1 MLWVDKY
8 RPLSLA
14 KLDFHDDLTDRLL
27 GLAKDG
33 DLPHLLVYGPSGAGK
48 KTRITALLRE
58 MFGPGVEKRRLEHRS
73 FKTPSNKTIELT
85 TIASNYHIE
94 MNAADA
100 GIYDRIIVQD
110 VIKEIAASNP
120 LHKVSS
126 LPTSFTACAS
136 VPRRNTFTRPHPL
149 SCGSQGEGQIGF
161 KVVVLMEV
169 DRLTKQA
176 QAALRRTMEK

>member
-14 KLDFHDDLTDRLL
+14 KLDYHDGLTERLQ
-27 GLAKDG
+27 GLARDG
-33 DLPHLLVYGPSGAGK
+33 DIPHLLIYGPSGAGK

-58 MFGPGVEKRRLEHRS
+58 MFGPGVEKRRLEHRT

-100 GIYDRIIVQD
+100 GIYDRLVVQ
-110 VIKEIAASNP
+110 VSLALTYGEIEIRLKLCISVAITLSR
-120 LHKVSS
+120 S
-126 LPTSFTACAS
+126 LRSYFIPYT
-136 VPRRNTFTRPHPL
+136 
-149 SCGSQGEGQIGF
+149 
-161 KVVVLMEV
+161 
-169 DRLTKQA
+169 
-176 QAALRRTMEK
+176 